1 MSFLLNINVEV
12 ILFGK
17 WNVLFIFGL
26 YFRLVLKCIDY
37 IVYGINYLILKNS
50 KYGNIVFIFLCC
62 LFSLDFMI
70 YMDI

>member
-1 MSFLLNINVEV
+1 MSFLLNINGEF

-17 WNVLFIFGL
+17 WNFLFIFGL

-50 KYGNIVFIFLCC
+50 KCGSIVFIFFGC
-62 LFSLDFMI
+62 LFWLDFMI